1 MSTIISY
8 WNQNAKY
15 SVELDELFDKL
26 VPSEGEADTLEGN
39 LIRAVTRLGYEHS
52 NNGNCNARSYREELE
67 RVEYETYNEE
77 TGEYQI
83 DYDVEYVEVVDG
95 VSDFYMDFIQLIAD
109 NVPTV
114 TQLELDAIC
123 DVIMNEHPQF
133 NQKEY
138 DAYNVVIDKVVENV
152 LTRLSEK
159 EGAK

>member
-15 SVELDELFDKL
+15 SAELAELFEKL

-39 LIRAVTRLGYEHS
+39 LIRAVTRLGYEYS
-52 NNGNCNARSYREELE
+52 NNGNCNARSYRQI
-67 RVEYETYNEE
+67 EYEVYDEE
-77 TGEYQI
+77 AEEYYTEYDIEYI
-83 DYDVEYVEVVDG
+83 DVVDG
-95 VSDFYMDFIQLIAD
+95 VEDFYMDFIQLIGD

-114 TQLELDAIC
+114 TQVELDAIC
-123 DVIMNEHPQF
+123 EVIMNEYPQF

-138 DAYNVVIDKVVENV
+138 DVYNVVIDKVVENV

-159 EGAK
+159 EQNNGL